1 MNDAPR
7 RWWNILDKA
16 LRSYGMIPTRAD
28 RCCYVLYE
36 DKPEKK
42 ESHVRSEKQAIDTP
56 NSSETAVEYIIDP
69 VTGSQAHGR
78 TVVAILNLHVD
89 DLFGTGG
96 PELEEKILKRIRKD
110 FQVGSEDWN
119 EVTYVGQRIRWKT
132 ETLVDGNSYPYIA
145 VDQQKDIDAMEE
157 IVYDKKEYDSTRCDP
172 GTHTAFRSALG
183 VLNWLQSR
191 TQFHVCYKF
200 SRSASAA
207 AGPTI
212 GDVKVLNKTIR
223 QLKAE
228 PVVLRFWPLR
238 GPLRLIGYPDASYRN
253 NEDKSSQRAHV
264 VFLGEQRNRDMP
276 SGNSYGSL
284 IDYESQKIKRTVLST
299 TVSELYSF
307 MKCFGTC
314 QFLKGL

>member
-36 DKPEKK
+36 ENKK
-42 ESHVRSEKQAIDTP
+42 E
-56 NSSETAVEYIIDP
+56 NSKHHHPLKLNSTNSCENAVEYIIDP
-69 VTGSQAHGR
+69 VTGSNAHGKR
-78 TVVAILNLHVD
+78 VVAILNLHVD

-110 FQVGSEDWN
+110 FEVGSEDWN
-119 EVTYVGQRIRWKT
+119 EITYVGQRIRWKQ
-132 ETLVDGNSYPYIA
+132 ETSKTGETCPYIA
-145 VDQQKDIDAMEE
+145 VDQDKDIDGLEE
-157 IVYDKKEYDSTRCDP
+157 VVFNKKEPDHKKCDP

-212 GDVKVLNKTIR
+212 GDIKTLNKTIR
-223 QLKAE
+223 QLKSC
-228 PVVLRFWPLR
+228 PVVLRFWPLT
-238 GPLRLIGYPDASYRN
+238 GPHRLIGYPDASYRN

-264 VFLGEQRNRDMP
+264 VFLAEQRQRNAQN
-276 SGNSYGSL
+276 GNAYGSL

-299 TVSELYSF
+299 TVSEFYSF